1 MTFFRP
7 ESVDSMIWASSPMPA
22 MTTKRSWPSSK
33 AQVTMSMALRR
44 PCRARR
50 MAASVSKGM
59 ERLRARRL
67 PVPAGMRAMGISVP
81 ASWEE
86 TARTVPSPPAT
97 MTRSTPASRAR
108 RVMERPG
115 SSGVVS
121 SQTVGSQPAARTS
134 AATRRRR
141 SERSSNLVGL

>member
-1 MTFFRP
+1 
-7 ESVDSMIWASSPMPA
+7 

-33 AQVTMSMALRR
+33 VQVTMSMAFRL

-50 MAASVSKGM
+50 MAASVSRGT
-59 ERLRARRL
+59 ERLRASRL
-67 PVPAGMRAMGISVP
+67 PVPAGMRAMGMSVP

-108 RVMERPG
+108 RAMERPG

-121 SQTVGSQPAARTS
+121 NQTVGRHPEARTS
-134 AATRRRR
+134 AATLRRR

>member
-1 MTFFRP
+1 M
-7 ESVDSMIWASSPMPA
+7 
-22 MTTKRSWPSSK
+22 
-33 AQVTMSMALRR
+33 
-44 PCRARR
+44 
-50 MAASVSKGM
+50 
-59 ERLRARRL
+59 
-67 PVPAGMRAMGISVP
+67 PAGMRAMGISVR
-81 ASWEE
+81 ASSEE

-108 RVMERPG
+108 RAMERPG